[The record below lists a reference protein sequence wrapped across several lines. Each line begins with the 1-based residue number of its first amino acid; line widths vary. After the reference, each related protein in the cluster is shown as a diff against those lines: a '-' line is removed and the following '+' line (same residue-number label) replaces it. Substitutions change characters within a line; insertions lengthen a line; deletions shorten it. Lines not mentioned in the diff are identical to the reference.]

1 MPTPSLPELGDNPSS
16 KQITDYVVKLQRDLD
31 WLLQNLDDLNVKRIR
46 ADSIY
51 AGTID
56 ASVVTIRSDL
66 TGGAYVKID
75 GTGMVINNGV
85 FDTLT
90 ADIHGKLT
98 LTEVLVQSR
107 LGYPKLELDPDSNL
121 FSAYASA
128 TEYVQMS
135 VLDPLSSTPALLF
148 VDMPTVAAVY
158 LGSDSLYINAGRDLT
173 LQGDNII
180 LDLFDTS
187 SGYIQVP
194 GWSSVLSVMDGETL
208 QTALAGKASVGM
220 PTGPDGAHNHGIP
233 FGTQLMVVGGGSVTW
248 VPAGTHTHVQS

>member
-75 GTGMVINNGV
+75 GTGMVINNGM

-98 LTEVLVQSR
+98 LTEILIQSR
-107 LGYPKLELDPDSNL
+107 IGYPKLELDSDSNL
-121 FSAYASA
+121 FSAFASA
-128 TEYVQMS
+128 TEYVQLS
-135 VLDPLSSTPALLF
+135 VFEPISSVPTLQFAN
-148 VDMPTVAAVY
+148 MPTLALIY
-158 LGSDSLYINAGRDLT
+158 LGSDALYINGGLDIT
-173 LQGDNII
+173 LIGDNIN
-180 LDLFDTS
+180 LDLFDSS
-187 SGYIQVP
+187 SGYIQIP

-208 QTALAGKASVGM
+208 QSALAGKASVGM
-220 PTGPDGAHNHGIP
+220 STGPDGAHNHGIP
-233 FGTQLMVVGGGSVTW
+233 AGTQLMVVGGGAVTW
-248 VPAGTHTHVQS
+248 IPAGSHMHIQT